1 MEISTLFKAPISFL
15 PSIIRHLELDRF
27 GMNNYQLPSSN
38 SNHHLPTSSPSHDGF
53 PHRNQHQPLQTHP
66 HGRPQ
71 ECRAQGQARTR
82 KAPKE
87 DRKARQENREARQE
101 DRKGRQEAPRVDQKG
116 SRLQD
121 LLQVWQEAH
130 HYLLLGGGGPASRS
144 RVMGDILVVPLG
156 FMFLAPWFL
165 GVSLG
170 FVFRVESSRLFVLSL
185 LHTPPPT
192 FVGARLC
199 VVFSSLSENYVG

>member
-101 DRKGRQEAPRVDQKG
+101 DRKGRQEAPRVDRPERFAAARPFTSLARSPPLFIVGRRRPGLPQPSDGGYSGG
-116 SRLQD
+116 SSG
-121 LLQVWQEAH
+121 VH
-130 HYLLLGGGGPASRS
+130 VSRTVVS
-144 RVMGDILVVPLG
+144 RC
-156 FMFLAPWFL
+156 FS
-165 GVSLG
+165 GVC
-170 FVFRVESSRLFVLSL
+170 F
-185 LHTPPPT
+185 
-192 FVGARLC
+192 
-199 VVFSSLSENYVG
+199 